1 MASHRIIDWN
11 DAYANTTHIPGGRD
25 YPDAWRSKA
34 AAFRDAMLEAGQAR
48 LDLAYGPQ
56 ERHRYDLF
64 LPAGPSLGL
73 VVFVHGGYW
82 MAFDKSVWSHLAAGP
97 LRAGFTVVLP
107 SYDLCPQARIAE
119 ITQQI
124 ARAIA
129 TAADGVSGPIH
140 LAGHSAGGHLVT
152 QTIAKP
158 SPLGRAVRS
167 RIRKVVSISGLHD
180 LRPLL
185 HTSMNET
192 LRLDARQA
200 RAQSPALHE
209 PLPGIDVTCWVGA
222 GERPAF
228 IRQSA
233 LLANIWAGLGAQ
245 TSLVEEAGK
254 HHFNVIDGLASPDH
268 PLTQTLLAR

>member
-222 GERPAF
+222 GERPA
-228 IRQSA
+228 
-233 LLANIWAGLGAQ
+233 NIWAGLGAQ